1 MHKIVSTDTVAES
14 RRLISEM
21 RLFLKTMQA
30 IVRRSDE
37 RLSSEESELVAGSE
51 MLLAKVD
58 RYILNDMNQSLR

>member
-1 MHKIVSTDTVAES
+1 MHKIVATDNIVES

-21 RLFLKTMQA
+21 RLCLKTMQA

-37 RLSSEESELVAGSE
+37 KLSSDESELVAGSE

>member
-21 RLFLKTMQA
+21 RLSLRTMQA

>member
-1 MHKIVSTDTVAES
+1 MHKIVATDNIVES

-21 RLFLKTMQA
+21 RLCLKTMQA

-37 RLSSEESELVAGSE
+37 KLSSDESELVAGSE
-51 MLLAKVD
+51 ILLAKVD

>member
-1 MHKIVSTDTVAES
+1 MHKIVSTDTIAES

-21 RLFLKTMQA
+21 RLYLKTMQA

>member
-1 MHKIVSTDTVAES
+1 MHKVVATDSVVES

-21 RLFLKTMQA
+21 RLSLRTMQA
-30 IVRRSDE
+30 IVRRSNE
-37 RLSSEESELVAGSE
+37 KLSSDESELVAGSE

>member
-1 MHKIVSTDTVAES
+1 MHKIVSTDTIAES

-21 RLFLKTMQA
+21 RLYLKTMQA

-37 RLSSEESELVAGSE
+37 KLSSEESELVAGSE

>member
-21 RLFLKTMQA
+21 RLYLKTMQA

-37 RLSSEESELVAGSE
+37 KLSSEESELVAGSE

>member
-21 RLFLKTMQA
+21 RLYLKTMQT

-37 RLSSEESELVAGSE
+37 KLSSEESELVAGSE